1 MVASAQRKGSPEA
14 ARMPELPEVE
24 TVRRGLAGA
33 MEGALVIGVEQR
45 RGDLRFAFPERF
57 CERLTGATVT
67 ALGRRA
73 KYLLAALDTG
83 ETLIM
88 HMGMSGSFRI
98 DAEGP
103 EKKPGDFRH
112 GRTKSAGHDHVVFH
126 FAGGTKIIY
135 NDPRRFGFMTL
146 AETAAL
152 EAHPL
157 LAALGV
163 EPLGN
168 QFDTIYLNAAFLGRR
183 TSVKAALIDQRVIA
197 GLGNIYA
204 CEALFRA
211 GLSPRRL
218 AATLAR
224 ANGGTGVRLERLV
237 RAIRCVVDEA
247 IAAGGSSLRD
257 YVRTDGSLGYFQH
270 SFSVYDRDGEPCART
285 GCAGRVKRIVQSG
298 RSTFHC
304 PACQR

>member
-1 MVASAQRKGSPEA
+1 
-14 ARMPELPEVE
+14 MPELPEVE

-33 MEGALVIGVEQR
+33 MEGALVTGVEQR

-98 DAEGP
+98 EAEG
-103 EKKPGDFRH
+103 EQEEPGDFRFPR
-112 GRTKSAGHDHVVFH
+112 GKSTGHDHVVFH

-152 EAHPL
+152 KAHPL
-157 LAALGV
+157 LAPLGV

-168 QFDTIYLNAAFLGRR
+168 ELNAAYLNAAFLGRR

-224 ANGGTGVRLERLV
+224 VNGGAGVRLERLV
-237 RAIRCVVDEA
+237 GAVRCVLDEA

-257 YVRTDGSLGYFQH
+257 YVRADGSLGYFQH
-270 SFSVYDRDGEPCART
+270 RFSVYDRDGEPCARD

-304 PACQR
+304 PVCQR